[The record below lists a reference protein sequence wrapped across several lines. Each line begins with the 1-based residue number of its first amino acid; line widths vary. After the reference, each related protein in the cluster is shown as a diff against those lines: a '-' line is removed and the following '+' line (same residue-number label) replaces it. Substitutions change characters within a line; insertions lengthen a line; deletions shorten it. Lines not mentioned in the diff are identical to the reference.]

1 MDFSDALEAGS
12 SASSSTET
20 YELLQQTVTGLE
32 RRVTQLTQQVN
43 ELQQLVAAQQAEHDR
58 RLNWLERF
66 VQRLRRAL
74 HDLLS

>member
-1 MDFSDALEAGS
+1 MDFADALEAGS

-32 RRVTQLTQQVN
+32 HQVNQLAQQVI
-43 ELQQLVAAQQAEHDR
+43 ELQQLVAAQQADHDR

-66 VQRLRRAL
+66 VQQLRRAL
-74 HDLLS
+74 HALLS

>member
-32 RRVTQLTQQVN
+32 RRLTQLTQQVA
-43 ELQQLVAAQQAEHDR
+43 ELQQLLAAQQAEQDR

-66 VQRLRRAL
+66 VQRLRRLL

>member
-1 MDFSDALEAGS
+1 MDFSEALEAGS

-32 RRVTQLTQQVN
+32 RQVTQLTQQVT
-43 ELQQLVAAQQAEHDR
+43 ELRQLIAAQQAEHNR

-66 VQRLRRAL
+66 VQRLRAA
-74 HDLLS
+74 LLS